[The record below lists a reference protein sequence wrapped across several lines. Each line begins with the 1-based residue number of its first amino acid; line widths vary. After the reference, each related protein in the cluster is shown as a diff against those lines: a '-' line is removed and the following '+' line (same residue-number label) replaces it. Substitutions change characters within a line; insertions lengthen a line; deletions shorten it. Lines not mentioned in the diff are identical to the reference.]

1 MQHRRCHTSRAACEA
16 AHAGRSEPR
25 ARSWEHSGGFWS
37 DPGQGRSLALRG
49 PNVHPPP
56 TGPTA
61 RAYSPAPKPTRQTL
75 APGHHPG
82 RATPVPPSLSVRSNI
97 CRRRP
102 PAQFRPLPP
111 EPAAAACLRPRGA
124 EKKVGLTGC
133 RPRTRR
139 LQATAAQLCRAC
151 RQRASPWQARDSQR
165 RHTGA
170 CSRRCQVE
178 LQPGSGNVGSRQ
190 APERGRQGTPGMD
203 RDTQKQ
209 PTRYSTWCRG
219 GSYVCA
225 TATKWRRAPAPP
237 AAGAQTG
244 RPARREKKLAKKRP
258 TATTSDPH
266 SDLAAA

>member
-1 MQHRRCHTSRAACEA
+1 MYT
-16 AHAGRSEPR
+16 PL
-25 ARSWEHSGGFWS
+25 
-37 DPGQGRSLALRG
+37 PQGLQR
-49 PNVHPPP
+49 V
-56 TGPTA
+56 PTA
-61 RAYSPAPKPTRQTL
+61 QPRNPLVKPLRQGITLGAPRQCLPACQCDQIF
-75 APGHHPG
+75 AAG
-82 RATPVPPSLSVRSNI
+82 A
-97 CRRRP
+97 RP
-102 PAQFRPLPP
+102 PNSGPCRPS
-111 EPAAAACLRPRGA
+111 PAAAACLRPRGA

>member
-1 MQHRRCHTSRAACEA
+1 MRKAQERTMQHRRCHTSRAACEA

-111 EPAAAACLRPRGA
+111 EPCRRSVLAAARCG
-124 EKKVGLTGC
+124 EKSGFD
-133 RPRTRR
+133 R
-139 LQATAAQLCRAC
+139 LQAAHSPPASHCGPVVPCMSPA
-151 RQRASPWQARDSQR
+151 RQPMAGEGQ
-165 RHTGA
+165 
-170 CSRRCQVE
+170 
-178 LQPGSGNVGSRQ
+178 
-190 APERGRQGTPGMD
+190 
-203 RDTQKQ
+203 
-209 PTRYSTWCRG
+209 
-219 GSYVCA
+219 
-225 TATKWRRAPAPP
+225 PAPP
-237 AAGAQTG
+237 HRGMQQA
-244 RPARREKKLAKKRP
+244 L
-258 TATTSDPH
+258 S
-266 SDLAAA
+266 S